1 MCRCIRER
9 EFDCAGERLETKR
22 ERERKRERE
31 KRERE
36 RGNACY
42 CFHENT
48 LGEEFDLNSLSA
60 GPKARN
66 K

>member
-1 MCRCIRER
+1 MSVQVRDWRLRE
-9 EFDCAGERLETKR
+9 
-22 ERERKRERE
+22 
-31 KRERE
+31 RERE

-60 GPKARN
+60 GQETN
-66 K
+66 KIIMFSPNI